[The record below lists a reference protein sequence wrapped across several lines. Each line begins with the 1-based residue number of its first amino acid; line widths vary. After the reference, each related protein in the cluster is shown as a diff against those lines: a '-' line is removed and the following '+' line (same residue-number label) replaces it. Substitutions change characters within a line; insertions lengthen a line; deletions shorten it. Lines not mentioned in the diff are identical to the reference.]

1 MSTDDPTSQME
12 LVRVLSIRDPA
23 AIAVAKSLL
32 DEAEIEYDVR
42 GEQLQNLGIPAL
54 GPVEFWVFDK
64 DAESALELLGALAA
78 R

>member
-1 MSTDDPTSQME
+1 MSTEDPSSEMQ
-12 LVRVLSIRDPA
+12 LVRVLAIRDTA

-32 DEAEIEYDVR
+32 EEAQIDYDVR

-54 GPVEFWVFDK
+54 GPVEFWVFEK
-64 DAESALELLGALAA
+64 DAENALELLGALAA